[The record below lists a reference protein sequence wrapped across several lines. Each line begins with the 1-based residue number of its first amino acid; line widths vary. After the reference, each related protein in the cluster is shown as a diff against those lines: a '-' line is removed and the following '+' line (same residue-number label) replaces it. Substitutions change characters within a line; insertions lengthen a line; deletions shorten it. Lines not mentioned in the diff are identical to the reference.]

1 MTILKHKSGKYEKNY
16 CTTDSMIESKSLQKI
31 IRSFVNIELEVY
43 KAHLTVFD
51 SFYGTSAYHER
62 YFAMHRAYLLA
73 RLELREGAEDSVIGV
88 VPQEGDLDDLDAYL
102 DDQEKSF
109 ELVKNA
115 IAMERELS
123 R

>member
-1 MTILKHKSGKYEKNY
+1 TIVHMTILKHKSGKYEKNY

-73 RLELREGAEDSVIGV
+73 RLELHEGAKDSVIGV
-88 VPQEGDLDDLDAYL
+88 VSQEGDLDDLDTYL
-102 DDQEKSF
+102 DD
-109 ELVKNA
+109 
-115 IAMERELS
+115 
-123 R
+123 